1 MIGTQKTLGRQR
13 GRLAENPPKPP
24 IRARAIPAR
33 IAVRQLFHVESF
45 NYYLLLG
52 TTLFMVG
59 LGLTMVLS
67 SSFIDSH
74 TAGNSFFAVF
84 GKQSASALVG
94 IPLMLVIAQIPSTF
108 WKKHARLL
116 LIAACVLQLLV
127 LNTPLGM
134 QVGGNRNWL
143 RLGSFSL
150 QPSEVLKIAL
160 TIWVSMFLVK
170 RSKKITD
177 WKHSLL
183 PVVLVAGTVIGLVT
197 IGGDLGTTI
206 IMGGMLLGALFVA
219 GTPLKHLALT
229 FGVASVVAV
238 LLAVSRPNRLIRIL
252 AFLNPGSAD
261 PTGAG
266 WQIQN
271 GYYALASGGVF
282 GVGLGNSKSKWG
294 WLPAADTDFIFAVI
308 GNELGLIGTVLVL
321 FLFAVLAVVLLRII
335 GTTTDRFA
343 RIVTAAITA
352 WIIGEAA
359 VNIAVVLGLLPVLG
373 VPLPLFSS
381 GGTALVST
389 LAAIG
394 IVLSFERESKR
405 RNTQAPPDK
414 RVRVRNV
421 TGDVRGAEADIHTP
435 TRSSLNGSLNRV
447 LTGEKVHD
455 LA

>member
-1 MIGTQKTLGRQR
+1 MIGTPQAPGQSREMLT
-13 GRLAENPPKPP
+13 ENPPQSL
-24 IRARAIPAR
+24 IRGRTVFVR
-33 IAVRQLFHVESF
+33 IAVRRLHHVESL

-52 TTLFMVG
+52 TTLFMVAF
-59 LGLTMVLS
+59 GLTMVLS
-67 SSFIDSH
+67 SSFVDSR
-74 TAGNSFFAVF
+74 TASDSFFAVF
-84 GKQSASALVG
+84 VKQSASALIG

-108 WKKHARLL
+108 WRRHARLL
-116 LIAACVLQLLV
+116 LSAACVLQLLV
-127 LNTPLGM
+127 LVTPLGM

-143 RLGSFSL
+143 RLGGLSL
-150 QPSEVLKIAL
+150 QPSEVLKISLA
-160 TIWVSMFLVK
+160 IWVSVFLVTRHK
-170 RSKKITD
+170 RITD
-177 WKHSLL
+177 WKYSLL
-183 PVVLVAGTVIGLVT
+183 PVVIVAGAGISLVT

-206 IMGGMLLGALFVA
+206 IMGGMLLGALFFA
-219 GTPLKHLALT
+219 GTPLKHIALT
-229 FGVASVVAV
+229 LGFSSVVAV
-238 LLAVSRPNRLIRIL
+238 LLAVSRPNRVLRIV

-261 PTGAG
+261 PTEVG

-282 GVGLGNSKSKWG
+282 GVGLGNSQSKWG
-294 WLPAADTDFIFAVI
+294 WLPSADTDFIFAVI

-321 FLFAVLAVVLLRII
+321 VLFIVLAVVLLRII

-343 RIVTAAITA
+343 RIATAAIMA

-405 RNTQAPPDK
+405 
-414 RVRVRNV
+414 
-421 TGDVRGAEADIHTP
+421 
-435 TRSSLNGSLNRV
+435 
-447 LTGEKVHD
+447 
-455 LA
+455 

>member
-1 MIGTQKTLGRQR
+1 MIRTLTSVGQSH
-13 GRLAENPPKPP
+13 GRLAEKPPKPP
-24 IRARAIPAR
+24 IRMRAMIAR
-33 IAVRQLFHVESF
+33 IAIRRLSHVESF
-45 NYYLLLG
+45 NYYLLRG

-59 LGLTMVLS
+59 FGLTMVLS
-67 SSFIDSH
+67 SSLVDSH

-84 GKQSASALVG
+84 GKQSASALIG

-108 WKKHARLL
+108 WRKHAWLL
-116 LIAACVLQLLV
+116 LIASCVLQLLV
-127 LNTPLGM
+127 IATPLGM

-150 QPSEVLKIAL
+150 QPSEMLKIAL
-160 TIWVSMFLVK
+160 AIWVSMFLVK
-170 RSKKITD
+170 RYRRITD
-177 WKHSLL
+177 WKYSLL
-183 PVVLVAGTVIGLVT
+183 PLVLVAGAAIGLVT

-206 IMGGMLLGALFVA
+206 IMGGIVLGALFFA
-219 GTPLKHLALT
+219 GTPLKHLSLT
-229 FGVASVVAV
+229 LGVASVVAV
-238 LLAVSRPNRLIRIL
+238 LLAVSRPNRLIRIM
-252 AFLNPGSAD
+252 AFLQPGSAD

-282 GVGLGNSKSKWG
+282 GVGLGNSHSKWG
-294 WLPAADTDFIFAVI
+294 WLPSADTDFIFAVI

-321 FLFAVLAVVLLRII
+321 VLFIVLAVVLLRII

-343 RIVTAAITA
+343 RIATAAIMA

-405 RNTQAPPDK
+405 
-414 RVRVRNV
+414 
-421 TGDVRGAEADIHTP
+421 
-435 TRSSLNGSLNRV
+435 
-447 LTGEKVHD
+447 
-455 LA
+455 

>member
-1 MIGTQKTLGRQR
+1 MTETRRQSTPLATPRRLFSGLSVLG
-13 GRLAENPPKPP
+13 L
-24 IRARAIPAR
+24 
-33 IAVRQLFHVESF
+33 S
-45 NYYLLLG
+45 LLL
-52 TTLFMVG
+52 
-59 LGLTMVLS
+59 LTGCVVPGGY
-67 SSFIDSH
+67 DV
-74 TAGNSFFAVF
+74 NSLHLLPEA
-84 GKQSASALVG
+84 ALVYPG
-94 IPLMLVIAQIPSTF
+94 STGVKALPLMLVIAQIPSTF

-116 LIAACVLQLLV
+116 LIGACILQLLV
-127 LNTPLGM
+127 LATPLGM
-134 QVGGNRNWL
+134 EVGGNRNWL
-143 RLGSFSL
+143 RLGSLSL

-160 TIWVSMFLVK
+160 AIWVSMFLVK
-170 RSKKITD
+170 RYEKITD
-177 WKHSLL
+177 WKYSFL
-183 PVVLVAGTVIGLVT
+183 PVVLVSGAAIGLVT

-206 IMGGMLLGALFVA
+206 ILGGMLLGALFFA

-229 FGVASVVAV
+229 LGVASVVAV

-261 PTGAG
+261 PTGVG

-271 GYYALASGGVF
+271 SYYALASGGVF

-343 RIVTAAITA
+343 RIATAAVTA

-373 VPLPLFSS
+373 VPLPFFSS

-405 RNTQAPPDK
+405 RNTPAQPDK
-414 RVRVRNV
+414 RVRVRKV
-421 TGDVRGAEADIHTP
+421 TGDLRSAEDDRHPP
-435 TRSSLNGSLNRV
+435 TRSSLNGSLSGV
-447 LTGEKVHD
+447 LTEENIHD
-455 LA
+455 PL

>member
-1 MIGTQKTLGRQR
+1 
-13 GRLAENPPKPP
+13 
-24 IRARAIPAR
+24 
-33 IAVRQLFHVESF
+33 
-45 NYYLLLG
+45 
-52 TTLFMVG
+52 
-59 LGLTMVLS
+59 
-67 SSFIDSH
+67 
-74 TAGNSFFAVF
+74 
-84 GKQSASALVG
+84 
-94 IPLMLVIAQIPSTF
+94 MLVIAQIPSTF

-116 LIAACVLQLLV
+116 LIGACILQLLV
-127 LNTPLGM
+127 LATPLGM
-134 QVGGNRNWL
+134 EVGGNRNWL
-143 RLGSFSL
+143 RLGSLSL

-160 TIWVSMFLVK
+160 AIWVSMFLVK
-170 RSKKITD
+170 RYEKITD
-177 WKHSLL
+177 WKYSFL
-183 PVVLVAGTVIGLVT
+183 PVVLVSGAAIGLVT

-206 IMGGMLLGALFVA
+206 ILGGMLLGALFFA

-229 FGVASVVAV
+229 LGVASVVAV

-261 PTGAG
+261 PTGVG

-271 GYYALASGGVF
+271 SYYALASGGVF

-343 RIVTAAITA
+343 RIATAAVTA

-373 VPLPLFSS
+373 VPLPFFSS

-389 LAAIG
+389 LAAWAAAG
-394 IVLSFERESKR
+394 ISDSG
-405 RNTQAPPDK
+405 P
-414 RVRVRNV
+414 
-421 TGDVRGAEADIHTP
+421 
-435 TRSSLNGSLNRV
+435 S
-447 LTGEKVHD
+447 
-455 LA
+455 